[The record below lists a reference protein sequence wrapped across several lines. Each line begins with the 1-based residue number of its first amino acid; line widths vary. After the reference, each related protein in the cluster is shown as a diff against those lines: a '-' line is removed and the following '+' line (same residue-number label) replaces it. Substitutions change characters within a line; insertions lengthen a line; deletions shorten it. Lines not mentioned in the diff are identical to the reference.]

1 MKKNITK
8 FTATYFLAL
17 LPTGIALATGV
28 DSFASLVALLMQY
41 VAMLIPFV
49 IALTVLV
56 FLWGIFKLVF
66 SGDSDTAVT
75 EGKKFMTWGIVSLFV
90 MVSVWG
96 LVRIFT
102 ATFFGNQLFI
112 PQLRSSYLIE
122 QSSVNRV

>member
-1 MKKNITK
+1 MKTYITK
-8 FTATYFLAL
+8 LVATFFLAL
-17 LPTGIALATGV
+17 LPTSIALAAGV

-66 SGDSDTAVT
+66 SGDSDAAVT

-122 QSSVNRV
+122 LSSVNRV

>member
-1 MKKNITK
+1 MKIYITK
-8 FTATYFLAL
+8 LVATFFLAL
-17 LPTGIALATGV
+17 LPTSVTLAAGV
-28 DSFASLVALLMQY
+28 DSFVSLVALLMQY

-49 IALTVLV
+49 VALTVLV

-66 SGDSDTAVT
+66 SGDSDAAVT

-122 QSSVNRV
+122 LSSVNRV